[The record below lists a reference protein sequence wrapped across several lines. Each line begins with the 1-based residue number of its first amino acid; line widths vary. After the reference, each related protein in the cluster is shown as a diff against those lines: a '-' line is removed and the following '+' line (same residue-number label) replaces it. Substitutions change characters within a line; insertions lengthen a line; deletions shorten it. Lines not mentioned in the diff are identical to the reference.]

1 MSLEIGF
8 GKRLIRRLLHCLST
22 QLEHDKD
29 DHLVMI
35 MMMIMM
41 LLMMMIKMMIM
52 MLLMMMIKMM
62 MMMVMMMNQTRQKPT
77 TLAKVPRNIAKII
90 RRSRVVPTYMLSN
103 TEICTD

>member
-1 MSLEIGF
+1 MSLEIGL
-8 GKRLIRRLLHCLST
+8 GERLIRCLLHCLST

-35 MMMIMM
+35 KMMM
-41 LLMMMIKMMIM
+41 M

-62 MMMVMMMNQTRQKPT
+62 MMMLMMMNQTRQKPT

>member
-1 MSLEIGF
+1 MSLEIGLRE
-8 GKRLIRRLLHCLST
+8 RLIRRLLHCLST

-35 MMMIMM
+35 
-41 LLMMMIKMMIM
+41 
-52 MLLMMMIKMM
+52 KMM
-62 MMMVMMMNQTRQKPT
+62 MMMLMMMNQTRQKPT